1 MKKLSKKTN
10 ANISLINNDN
20 IPEKFDFPSF
30 GIEDVD
36 RAIFDLFDK
45 KIKFEVTSNETT
57 KSVPVIFSTG
67 ERFALTRRKKAIRDK
82 NNANILPLISIS
94 RKDID
99 ISSGQGGKGTAIS
112 FRSQPNYTIKYRL
125 AEKDRNFQNVINKSN
140 IQNQE
145 NVSSKNRFIDP
156 FNQINVFPENE
167 SSRRKKENLKF
178 SKHAS
183 INLNNQINTNIFEII
198 QIPYPYF
205 YTVTYDIVFWTQ
217 YVQQSNEMIEYLL
230 NKIDVPGGEFAITTD
245 KGFEIVAFISDSIS
259 YENNFDSMTDDE
271 RLIKHSFSLVVP
283 AYLINPSSPGAPSQI
298 RSYFSSPTIDF
309 SYLSTTA
316 NVELPQNRNETK
328 EEMINRH
335 VLTDLTNDDNLYNV
349 RGETSEI
356 LKSHVENPFSNSEE
370 KEYLRIINSNARSG
384 ESVISQRIIK
394 EIDKQ
399 YE

>member
-156 FNQINVFPENE
+156 FNQISVFPENE